1 MKSTLHLV
9 RRAIASA
16 VARIGETARPTKAVL
31 VAVALVTSTVAVG
44 LSPLS
49 PVSAATNVS
58 VGRDLYGFPLWY
70 EDATGARVDSCIDAN
85 DPHCILLPNPGVFDT
100 QQPIAFPSNFPDEFF
115 YTVADSDK
123 LITPGCPGAADP
135 LAANPGLA
143 FTRSALE
150 GAFANGLP
158 AIGDQMVFGR
168 VRIVVRGGLCPDTPY
183 TFTHPYGTTTL
194 TTDSSGSIKP
204 VAGTVDV
211 GCVPVAPATCD
222 FAQATTSPLFGG
234 FLRWDPAVA
243 PLADPGYLGGDPGVL
258 HPITGGVNNV
268 FTVTDPANVAVV
280 STNLFTVAGRLA
292 GPLLA
297 SPSPLDF
304 GGQVVATTS
313 GQQTVTLTN
322 VGVDGLIVNAGG
334 ITTDNPEF
342 QVVNNNCPTALPG
355 LLRDGTCTV
364 QVTFT
369 PGPLNTG
376 VRTGNLTVT
385 HSGLH
390 SPFSVALSG
399 TGTNPGEEPLLA
411 VNPTTLSF
419 GNARIGTISASQTVT
434 ISNPGAAPLQVT
446 GLEFVNSLNSF
457 DSLDKD
463 AFRLTFNGCA
473 GIFVPAQAAAH
484 CDVFVGFQ
492 PTNTHAYA
500 AALKVTANT
509 SGGPTEVLARRH
521 RHRWCGRRVEGRQ
534 RRSDPRPVQRLPDL
548 VPGRGCRPSR
558 SVPRLRQPALHRAAR
573 RLLHRWSGGWPRRQ
587 QQLLQLPRRVLLLRG
602 RLRHDQHAGMRH
614 LAAR

>member
-1 MKSTLHLV
+1 MTSP
-9 RRAIASA
+9 RRRP
-16 VARIGETARPTKAVL
+16 ARC
-31 VAVALVTSTVAVG
+31 
-44 LSPLS
+44 
-49 PVSAATNVS
+49 SAA
-58 VGRDLYGFPLWY
+58 
-70 EDATGARVDSCIDAN
+70 
-85 DPHCILLPNPGVFDT
+85 
-100 QQPIAFPSNFPDEFF
+100 
-115 YTVADSDK
+115 
-123 LITPGCPGAADP
+123 
-135 LAANPGLA
+135 
-143 FTRSALE
+143 
-150 GAFANGLP
+150 
-158 AIGDQMVFGR
+158 
-168 VRIVVRGGLCPDTPY
+168 
-183 TFTHPYGTTTL
+183 
-194 TTDSSGSIKP
+194 SS
-204 VAGTVDV
+204 AGTRL
-211 GCVPVAPATCD
+211 
-222 FAQATTSPLFGG
+222 SHL
-234 FLRWDPAVA
+234 
-243 PLADPGYLGGDPGVL
+243 LADPGYLGGDPGVL

-280 STNLFTVAGRLA
+280 TTNLFTVAGRLA

-390 SPFSVALSG
+390 SPFRVALSG

-509 SGGPTEVLARRH
+509 SGGPTEVLLDATGIGGVAAVSKDANGAVILDPSNGFPIWYQDEAAARVGQCLDFANPLCIVLPDDFYTGGPVGGLDANNNFFNFPEEFFYFVADSDIINTPGCGTSPPGKAFVRMADEAAFVNSPTGQRRPDGLRSSPYRRDQRPLPEHDLHLHPSLRRGRHHDRRGRRRASQCSDAGHRLLPGCPADLRLQPGPRQPGARR
-521 RHRWCGRRVEGRQ
+521 V
-534 RRSDPRPVQRLPDL
+534 PRPGQ
-548 VPGRGCRPSR
+548 RPSR
-558 SVPRLRQPALHRAAR
+558 VSR
-573 RLLHRWSGGWPRRQ
+573 
-587 QQLLQLPRRVLLLRG
+587 
-602 RLRHDQHAGMRH
+602 
-614 LAAR
+614 